1 MLWVAIDKTSG
12 MPLTKQICE
21 QLRSKILSRE
31 LPPGTKLPSSRKF
44 AQEMQISRNVVIYA
58 YEQLIAEGFLES
70 QGGSGTYVAE
80 GSYLEQYKDVA
91 RAQQRQD
98 AQIRRRQSLQDVIDF
113 EIGVPDLSQF
123 PRQLWAKLLRNACF
137 DAPQDVFNYLPP
149 EGLPQLQQT
158 LAGFL
163 LKTKGLRCRPEQIMV
178 VSGSAQGLAILF
190 QAVARPGRTFIIED
204 PVFIGSSRILTMS
217 DYPFRPIPV
226 DEKGMQV
233 EQIPPD
239 LPTSGIIVTPSHQ
252 FPLGSVLPI
261 QRRVKLIEYA
271 RAADAYIIENDYD
284 SEFRHLGSPISTLH
298 LLEPERVLHVGSFS
312 EILCPAIRLGYIIV
326 PDALFE
332 RCRRIK
338 SMLGFVTPSLSQLA
352 LNAFIAEGHFDRH
365 FNKMKKLYRAKRA
378 LLLEELTRTFG
389 NRIAISGDST
399 GLYVVA
405 AFNGIEFTAQ
415 RLEDLLEHGV
425 QVTTVEES
433 AIVKGRHAEKILLGY
448 GNLQFEEIQT
458 GVQRL
463 FSAIFR

>member
-1 MLWVAIDKTSG
+1 MLWISIDKTSG
-12 MPLTKQICE
+12 MPLTKQVCE
-21 QLRSKILSRE
+21 QLRRKILSRE

-70 QGGSGTYVAE
+70 QEGSGTYVAE
-80 GSYLEQYKDVA
+80 GSSLAQYQEIA
-91 RAQQRQD
+91 REQRQET
-98 AQIRRRQSLQDVIDF
+98 QVRRRSFQDVIDF

-123 PRQLWAKLLRNACF
+123 PRQIWAKLLRNACF
-137 DAPQDVFNYLPP
+137 DASQDALNYLPP
-149 EGLPQLQQT
+149 EGLPQLRHT

-163 LKTKGLRCRPEQIMV
+163 LKRKGMRCRPEQIMV
-178 VSGSAQGLAILF
+178 VSGSAQGLAVVF
-190 QAVARPGRTFIIED
+190 QAVARAGRTFIIED
-204 PVFIGSSRILTMS
+204 PVFIGSSRILNMS
-217 DYPFRPIPV
+217 EYPFLPIPV
-226 DEKGMQV
+226 DEKGIQV
-233 EQIPPD
+233 EQFPAN

-284 SEFRHLGSPISTLH
+284 CEFRHHGSPISTLH
-298 LLEPERVLHVGSFS
+298 LLDPERVLHVGSFS

-326 PDALFE
+326 PDALSE
-332 RCRRIK
+332 RCRQIK
-338 SMLGFVTPSLSQLA
+338 SMLGLVTPSVSQLA
-352 LNAFIAEGHFDRH
+352 LNAFITEGHFDRH
-365 FNKMKKLYRAKRA
+365 LSKMKKLYRAKREM
-378 LLLEELTRTFG
+378 LLEELIRAFG
-389 NRIAISGDST
+389 ERVRISGDST

-405 AFNGIEFTAQ
+405 AFDGIAFTAQ

-425 QVTTVEES
+425 QVSTVEGS

-448 GNLQFEEIQT
+448 GNLQFEEIKT

-463 FSAIFR
+463 SIALSRKQ

>member
-12 MPLTKQICE
+12 MPLTKQVCE
-21 QLRSKILSRE
+21 QLRSKILSRD

-70 QGGSGTYVAE
+70 QEGSGTYVAE
-80 GSYLEQYKDVA
+80 GSYLEQYKEVA
-91 RAQQRQD
+91 QEQRQQ
-98 AQIRRRQSLQDVIDF
+98 AQIRQSRQPRDVIHF
-113 EIGVPDLSQF
+113 QIGVPDLSQF

-137 DAPQDVFNYLPP
+137 DAPQDALDYLPP
-149 EGLPQLQQT
+149 EGLPPLRQA
-158 LAGFL
+158 LAAFL

-178 VSGSAQGLAILF
+178 VSGSAQGLAVLF
-190 QAVARPGRTFIIED
+190 QAVARTGRTFIIED
-204 PVFIGSSRILTMS
+204 PVFIGSSRILKMS
-217 DYPFRPIPV
+217 EYPFLPIPV

-233 EQIPPD
+233 EQIPAN

-284 SEFRHLGSPISTLH
+284 SEFRHHGSPISTLH
-298 LLEPERVLHVGSFS
+298 LLDPERVLHVGSFS
-312 EILCPAIRLGYIIV
+312 EILCPAIRLGYIVV

-332 RCRRIK
+332 RCRQIK
-338 SMLGFVTPSLSQLA
+338 SMLGLVTSSLSQLA
-352 LNAFIAEGHFDRH
+352 LNAFIRDGYFDRH
-365 FNKMKKLYRAKRA
+365 FNKMKKLYRAKRKI
-378 LLLEELTRTFG
+378 LLEELTRTFG
-389 NRIAISGDST
+389 DRVSISGDST

-405 AFNGIEFTAQ
+405 AFDGTEFTAQ
-415 RLEDLLEHGV
+415 RLEELLEHGV
-425 QVTTVEES
+425 QVSTVEES
-433 AIVKGRHAEKILLGY
+433 AIVKGRHAEKLLLGY
-448 GNLQFEEIQT
+448 GNLQFEEITT

-463 FSAIFR
+463 AVALE